1 MARIRTVHRIVANDN
16 KLDILGIMFSAR
28 KVSLVKLNDLT
39 IFGHVCVCSLTPAN
53 MVLVTVGGLVL
64 GLPHDIDK
72 IDKDIC
78 TYVCVSVINYTA
90 V

>member
-39 IFGHVCVCSLTPAN
+39 IFGHVCVFFDTCQHGTGNSGRPGSGFT
-53 MVLVTVGGLVL
+53 T
-64 GLPHDIDK
+64 
-72 IDKDIC
+72 
-78 TYVCVSVINYTA
+78 
-90 V
+90 